1 MKAILENNFSNHAIR
16 RTQQRGIRPWAV
28 NFIMAYADKYKY
40 ANQSCI
46 SQFVSHRKIRKLIKE
61 KVISPAKATLIEGVV
76 VIAMDEMVVTVF
88 HKRMRFRK

>member
-46 SQFVSHRKIRKLIKE
+46 YNCISQEDKKALKKKLL
-61 KVISPAKATLIEGVV
+61 SY
-76 VIAMDEMVVTVF
+76 
-88 HKRMRFRK
+88 

>member
-40 ANQSCI
+40 ANQNCI

-61 KVISPAKATLIEGVV
+61 KVILEDYKISLETNFSNNYVSPGTLIRVN
-76 VIAMDEMVVTVF
+76 
-88 HKRMRFRK
+88 K